1 VRLIEHADIKRMLL
15 AQKAYGEGA
24 LALGLYCARLVDELH
39 TGDEAQRS
47 DAQWLLEV
55 LTPIVKS
62 WPSEWCLE
70 GNSLAIQIHGGYG
83 YTRDFPVEQYW
94 RDQRLNMIHE
104 GTHGIQAMDLLG
116 RKVLLED
123 GRGLKL
129 LSKHILVTVTQAQAA
144 GPEYQAYA
152 KALQQAVQ
160 DITAATQ
167 AAWAGADP
175 ALALAN
181 AVPYMQ
187 AFGHTVIAWV
197 WLQVTMASQGE
208 GDANL
213 GRRQA
218 CQFFFHYELPKI
230 GAWLNVVN
238 SRDSTCADMP
248 EAAF

>member
-1 VRLIEHADIKRMLL
+1 
-15 AQKAYGEGA
+15 
-24 LALGLYCARLVDELH
+24 
-39 TGDEAQRS
+39 
-47 DAQWLLEV
+47 
-55 LTPIVKS
+55 
-62 WPSEWCLE
+62 
-70 GNSLAIQIHGGYG
+70 
-83 YTRDFPVEQYW
+83 
-94 RDQRLNMIHE
+94 MIHE

-116 RKVLLED
+116 RKVLMEN
-123 GRGLKL
+123 GLGLQL
-129 LSKHILVTVTQAQAA
+129 LGERVLASADKAQADWPDEA
-144 GPEYQAYA
+144 AALRQAF
-152 KALQQAVQ
+152 QQVGQ
-160 DITAATQ
+160 ATQ
-167 AAWAGADP
+167 VVWAGAMP
-175 ALALAN
+175 SQALAN

-197 WLQVTMASQGE
+197 WLQVAMSSQGE

>member
-1 VRLIEHADIKRMLL
+1 
-15 AQKAYGEGA
+15 
-24 LALGLYCARLVDELH
+24 
-39 TGDEAQRS
+39 
-47 DAQWLLEV
+47 
-55 LTPIVKS
+55 
-62 WPSEWCLE
+62 LE

-129 LSKHILVTVTQAQAA
+129 LSQHMLATVAQAQAA
-144 GPEYQAYA
+144 GPAWGDHA
-152 KALQQAVQ
+152 TALKQAVQ
-160 DITAATQ
+160 QISDATH
-167 AAWAGADP
+167 ATWAGGDP

-187 AFGHTVIAWV
+187 AFGHAVIAWV
-197 WLQVTMASQGE
+197 WLQVAMASQGE

-248 EAAF
+248 EGAF

>member
-1 VRLIEHADIKRMLL
+1 M
-15 AQKAYGEGA
+15 
-24 LALGLYCARLVDELH
+24 
-39 TGDEAQRS
+39 
-47 DAQWLLEV
+47 
-55 LTPIVKS
+55 
-62 WPSEWCLE
+62 
-70 GNSLAIQIHGGYG
+70 
-83 YTRDFPVEQYW
+83 
-94 RDQRLNMIHE
+94 
-104 GTHGIQAMDLLG
+104 
-116 RKVLLED
+116 
-123 GRGLKL
+123 
-129 LSKHILVTVTQAQAA
+129 VTVTQAQAA

-197 WLQVTMASQGE
+197 WLQVAMASQGE
-208 GDANL
+208 GDADL

-238 SRDSTCADMP
+238 SLDSTCADMP
-248 EAAF
+248 EGAF